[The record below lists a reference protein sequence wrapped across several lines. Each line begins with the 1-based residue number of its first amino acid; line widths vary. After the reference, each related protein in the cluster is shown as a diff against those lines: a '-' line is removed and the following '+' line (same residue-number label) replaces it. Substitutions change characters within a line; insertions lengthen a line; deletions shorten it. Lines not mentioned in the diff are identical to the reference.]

1 MQILASVTV
10 DDDVSLANELNV
22 SINFGGMVNAEF
34 SLRIK
39 RQQSDSRK
47 FNTEN
52 KQQSVDKGTE
62 M

>member
-22 SINFGGMVNAEF
+22 SVNFGGMVNAEF

-47 FNTEN
+47 FNSEN